1 MEDRKVVIELQNV
14 KRYFQVGSETVK
26 ALRGVSFK
34 IYEGEFVTIQGTS
47 GSGKSTLL
55 NQLGCLDTPTS
66 GEYFLDGISVRTMS
80 KTQRAHLRN
89 RKIGFVF
96 QNYNLLAKT
105 TAIENVEL
113 PLMYNSAVS
122 ATERRERAISALK
135 AVGLG
140 DRLEHKSNQMSGGQM
155 QRVAIAR
162 ALVNDP
168 AVLLADEATGNLDTR
183 TSFEM
188 LVLFQELYKQGHTI
202 IFVTHNPEIAE
213 YASRNINL
221 RDGKIREDTIN
232 TNIKSAAEALA
243 ALIMNILNLF
253 KVSIKAVS
261 NNKMRSFLSMLGI
274 IIGVAAVI
282 IMMAIGQGSKES
294 IRQELSTM
302 GTNLLTVR
310 PGADMR
316 GGVRQDP
323 SSMQTLKMADYERIL
338 RERKFVTK
346 VSPEV
351 TASGQ
356 VIYGN
361 NNTNTSM
368 YGESTDYLD
377 IKQWT
382 IEEGECFTDEDIKK
396 ASKVCVV
403 GKTIVTELFGEGAD
417 PIGKTVRF
425 KSIPMRI
432 VGVLKSKGY
441 NSWGM
446 DQDNVMIAPYT
457 TVMKRVAAQTWFSSI
472 VCSAVTEELSDA
484 AIEELTQILRDNHKL
499 KEDADDDF
507 TIRSQ
512 AEMMETMSSTM
523 DTVTLILVVA
533 AAFSLLVAGIGIM
546 NIMLVSVTER
556 TKEIG
561 LRMAVGATGPVI
573 SLQFLIE
580 SVLISVTGGL
590 LGIFV
595 GCSASAFLPSFG
607 MPSSVPA
614 WSIYVSFLVCVFIG
628 VLFGYIPAQKAAN
641 MDPIEA
647 IRHE

>member
-1 MEDRKVVIELQNV
+1 
-14 KRYFQVGSETVK
+14 
-26 ALRGVSFK
+26 
-34 IYEGEFVTIQGTS
+34 
-47 GSGKSTLL
+47 
-55 NQLGCLDTPTS
+55 
-66 GEYFLDGISVRTMS
+66 
-80 KTQRAHLRN
+80 
-89 RKIGFVF
+89 
-96 QNYNLLAKT
+96 
-105 TAIENVEL
+105 
-113 PLMYNSAVS
+113 
-122 ATERRERAISALK
+122 
-135 AVGLG
+135 
-140 DRLEHKSNQMSGGQM
+140 
-155 QRVAIAR
+155 
-162 ALVNDP
+162 
-168 AVLLADEATGNLDTR
+168 
-183 TSFEM
+183 
-188 LVLFQELYKQGHTI
+188 
-202 IFVTHNPEIAE
+202 
-213 YASRNINL
+213 
-221 RDGKIREDTIN
+221 
-232 TNIKSAAEALA
+232 
-243 ALIMNILNLF
+243 MNILNLF
-253 KVSIKAVS
+253 KISIKAVS

-282 IMMAIGQGSKES
+282 IMMSIGQGSKES
-294 IRQELSTM
+294 IRSELATM
-302 GTNLLTVR
+302 GTNLLTIR

-323 SSMQTLKMADYERIL
+323 SAMQTLKMADYERIL
-338 RERKFVTK
+338 REKKFVSK

-361 NNTNTSM
+361 NNTNTSV
-368 YGESTDYLD
+368 YGESTEYLD
-377 IKQWT
+377 IKLWT
-382 IEEGECFTDEDIKK
+382 VEEGECFTDEDIKK

-403 GKTIVTELFGEGAD
+403 GTTIVKELFDGHD
-417 PIGKTVRF
+417 PIGKTIRF
-425 KSIPMRI
+425 KSIPMRVI
-432 VGVLKSKGY
+432 GVLKSKGY

-446 DQDNVMIAPYT
+446 DQDNVIIAPYT
-457 TVMKRVAAQTWFSSI
+457 TVMKRINAQTFFSSI
-472 VCSAVTEELSDA
+472 VCSALTEELSDA
-484 AIEELTQILRDNHKL
+484 AIEELTQMLRDNHKL
-499 KEDADDDF
+499 KGNADDDF

-561 LRMAVGATGPVI
+561 LRMAVGATGYVI

-590 LGIFV
+590 IGIFL
-595 GCSASAFLPSFG
+595 GCSVSAFIGSFG

>member
-1 MEDRKVVIELQNV
+1 
-14 KRYFQVGSETVK
+14 
-26 ALRGVSFK
+26 
-34 IYEGEFVTIQGTS
+34 
-47 GSGKSTLL
+47 
-55 NQLGCLDTPTS
+55 
-66 GEYFLDGISVRTMS
+66 
-80 KTQRAHLRN
+80 
-89 RKIGFVF
+89 
-96 QNYNLLAKT
+96 
-105 TAIENVEL
+105 
-113 PLMYNSAVS
+113 
-122 ATERRERAISALK
+122 
-135 AVGLG
+135 
-140 DRLEHKSNQMSGGQM
+140 
-155 QRVAIAR
+155 
-162 ALVNDP
+162 
-168 AVLLADEATGNLDTR
+168 
-183 TSFEM
+183 
-188 LVLFQELYKQGHTI
+188 
-202 IFVTHNPEIAE
+202 
-213 YASRNINL
+213 
-221 RDGKIREDTIN
+221 
-232 TNIKSAAEALA
+232 
-243 ALIMNILNLF
+243 MNISNLF
-253 KVSIKAVS
+253 KVSLKAVA

-282 IMMAIGQGSKES
+282 IMMSIGQGSKES

-302 GTNLLTVR
+302 GTNLLTIR

-323 SSMQTLKMADYERIL
+323 SAMQTLKMADYERIM
-338 RERKFVTK
+338 REKKFVTK

-356 VIYGN
+356 AIYGN
-361 NNTNTSM
+361 NNTNASM
-368 YGESTDYLD
+368 YGESIDFLD
-377 IKQWT
+377 IKQWPV
-382 IEEGECFTDEDIKK
+382 EEGDCFTEEDIRK
-396 ASKVCVV
+396 AAKVCVV
-403 GKTIVTELFGEGAD
+403 GATIVKELFNGHD
-417 PIGKTVRF
+417 PIGKTIRF
-425 KSIPMRI
+425 KSIPMRVI
-432 VGVLKSKGY
+432 GVLKSKGY

-446 DQDNVMIAPYT
+446 DQDNVIIAPYT
-457 TVMKRVAAQTWFSSI
+457 TVMKRIVAQTYFSSI
-472 VCSAVTEELSDA
+472 VCSALTEELSDA
-484 AIEELTQILRDNHKL
+484 AIEELTQMLRDNHKL
-499 KEDADDDF
+499 KGEAADDF

-590 LGIFV
+590 IGILV
-595 GCSASAFLPSFG
+595 GCSASAGLAIVG

>member
-1 MEDRKVVIELQNV
+1 
-14 KRYFQVGSETVK
+14 
-26 ALRGVSFK
+26 
-34 IYEGEFVTIQGTS
+34 
-47 GSGKSTLL
+47 
-55 NQLGCLDTPTS
+55 
-66 GEYFLDGISVRTMS
+66 
-80 KTQRAHLRN
+80 
-89 RKIGFVF
+89 
-96 QNYNLLAKT
+96 
-105 TAIENVEL
+105 
-113 PLMYNSAVS
+113 
-122 ATERRERAISALK
+122 
-135 AVGLG
+135 
-140 DRLEHKSNQMSGGQM
+140 
-155 QRVAIAR
+155 
-162 ALVNDP
+162 
-168 AVLLADEATGNLDTR
+168 
-183 TSFEM
+183 
-188 LVLFQELYKQGHTI
+188 
-202 IFVTHNPEIAE
+202 
-213 YASRNINL
+213 
-221 RDGKIREDTIN
+221 
-232 TNIKSAAEALA
+232 
-243 ALIMNILNLF
+243 MNILNLF
-253 KVSIKAVS
+253 KVSLRAVA

-282 IMMAIGQGSKES
+282 IMMSIGQGSKES
-294 IRQELSTM
+294 IRAELSTM
-302 GTNLLTVR
+302 GTNLLTIR

-323 SSMQTLKMADYERIL
+323 SAMQTLKMADYERIL
-338 RERKFVTK
+338 REKRFVTK

-356 VIYGN
+356 AIYGN
-361 NNTNTSM
+361 NNTTSSM
-368 YGESTDYLD
+368 YGESIDYLD
-377 IKQWT
+377 IKQWPV
-382 IEEGECFTDEDIKK
+382 EEGECFTEEDIKK
-396 ASKVCVV
+396 AAKVCVV
-403 GKTIVTELFGEGAD
+403 GATIVKELFNGAD
-417 PIGKTVRF
+417 PIGKTIRF

-432 VGVLKSKGY
+432 IGVLKSKGY

-446 DQDNVMIAPYT
+446 DQDNVIIAPYT
-457 TVMKRVAAQTWFSSI
+457 TVMKRIAAQTWFSSI

-499 KEDADDDF
+499 KEDAADDF

-523 DTVTLILVVA
+523 DTVTVILVVA

-580 SVLISVTGGL
+580 SVVISLTGGVLGVL
-590 LGIFV
+590 LGWLV
-595 GCSASAFLPSFG
+595 SSFLPSFG

-614 WSIYVSFLVCVFIG
+614 WSVYVSFLVCVCIG

>member
-1 MEDRKVVIELQNV
+1 
-14 KRYFQVGSETVK
+14 
-26 ALRGVSFK
+26 
-34 IYEGEFVTIQGTS
+34 
-47 GSGKSTLL
+47 
-55 NQLGCLDTPTS
+55 
-66 GEYFLDGISVRTMS
+66 
-80 KTQRAHLRN
+80 
-89 RKIGFVF
+89 
-96 QNYNLLAKT
+96 
-105 TAIENVEL
+105 
-113 PLMYNSAVS
+113 
-122 ATERRERAISALK
+122 
-135 AVGLG
+135 
-140 DRLEHKSNQMSGGQM
+140 
-155 QRVAIAR
+155 
-162 ALVNDP
+162 
-168 AVLLADEATGNLDTR
+168 
-183 TSFEM
+183 
-188 LVLFQELYKQGHTI
+188 
-202 IFVTHNPEIAE
+202 
-213 YASRNINL
+213 
-221 RDGKIREDTIN
+221 
-232 TNIKSAAEALA
+232 
-243 ALIMNILNLF
+243 MNILNLF
-253 KVSIKAVS
+253 KVSLRAVA

-282 IMMAIGQGSKES
+282 IMMSIGQGSKES
-294 IRQELSTM
+294 IRAELSTM
-302 GTNLLTVR
+302 GTNLLTIR

-338 RERKFVTK
+338 REKKFVTK

-356 VIYGN
+356 AIYGN
-361 NNTNTSM
+361 NNTNSTM
-368 YGESTDYLD
+368 YGESVDYLD
-377 IKQWT
+377 IKQWAV
-382 IEEGECFTDEDIKK
+382 EEGECFTEENIKK
-396 ASKVCVV
+396 AAKVVVV
-403 GKTIVTELFGEGAD
+403 GTTIVKELFNGHD
-417 PIGKTVRF
+417 PIGKTIRF

-446 DQDNVMIAPYT
+446 DQDNVIIAPYT
-457 TVMKRVAAQTWFSSI
+457 TVMKRIAAQTYFSSI

-499 KEDADDDF
+499 KDGADDDF

-523 DTVTLILVVA
+523 DTVTIILVVA

-590 LGIFV
+590 IGVIVGVGASSGI
-595 GCSASAFLPSFG
+595 SAFG

>member
-1 MEDRKVVIELQNV
+1 
-14 KRYFQVGSETVK
+14 
-26 ALRGVSFK
+26 
-34 IYEGEFVTIQGTS
+34 
-47 GSGKSTLL
+47 
-55 NQLGCLDTPTS
+55 
-66 GEYFLDGISVRTMS
+66 
-80 KTQRAHLRN
+80 
-89 RKIGFVF
+89 
-96 QNYNLLAKT
+96 
-105 TAIENVEL
+105 
-113 PLMYNSAVS
+113 
-122 ATERRERAISALK
+122 
-135 AVGLG
+135 
-140 DRLEHKSNQMSGGQM
+140 
-155 QRVAIAR
+155 
-162 ALVNDP
+162 
-168 AVLLADEATGNLDTR
+168 
-183 TSFEM
+183 
-188 LVLFQELYKQGHTI
+188 
-202 IFVTHNPEIAE
+202 
-213 YASRNINL
+213 
-221 RDGKIREDTIN
+221 
-232 TNIKSAAEALA
+232 
-243 ALIMNILNLF
+243 MNILNLF
-253 KVSIKAVS
+253 KVSIRAVA

-282 IMMAIGQGSKES
+282 IMMSIGQGSKES
-294 IRQELSTM
+294 IRAELSTM
-302 GTNLLTVR
+302 GTNLINIR

-323 SSMQTLKMADYERIL
+323 SSMQTLKMADYERIM
-338 RERKFVTK
+338 REKKYVTN

-356 VIYGN
+356 AIYGN
-361 NNTNTSM
+361 SNTNTTV
-368 YGESTDYLD
+368 YGESPEYLD

-382 IEEGECFTDEDIKK
+382 IEQGDCFTQEDIKK
-396 ASKVCVV
+396 AAKVCVV
-403 GKTIVTELFGEGAD
+403 GTTIVKELYGEGAD
-417 PIGKTVRF
+417 VIGKTIRF

-432 VGVLKSKGY
+432 IGVLKSKGY
-441 NSWGM
+441 NNWGM
-446 DQDNVMIAPYT
+446 DQDNVIIAPYS
-457 TVMKRVAAQTWFSSI
+457 TVMKRLAAQTWFSSI
-472 VCSAVTEELSDA
+472 VCSAITEELSDA

-499 KEDADDDF
+499 KGDAADDF

-523 DTVTLILVVA
+523 DTVTIILVVA

-590 LGIFV
+590 LGILV
-595 GCSASAFLPSFG
+595 GCSASEFIVPMFN

-614 WSIYVSFLVCVFIG
+614 WSIYVSFFVCVCIG

>member
-1 MEDRKVVIELQNV
+1 
-14 KRYFQVGSETVK
+14 
-26 ALRGVSFK
+26 
-34 IYEGEFVTIQGTS
+34 
-47 GSGKSTLL
+47 
-55 NQLGCLDTPTS
+55 
-66 GEYFLDGISVRTMS
+66 
-80 KTQRAHLRN
+80 
-89 RKIGFVF
+89 
-96 QNYNLLAKT
+96 
-105 TAIENVEL
+105 
-113 PLMYNSAVS
+113 
-122 ATERRERAISALK
+122 
-135 AVGLG
+135 
-140 DRLEHKSNQMSGGQM
+140 
-155 QRVAIAR
+155 
-162 ALVNDP
+162 
-168 AVLLADEATGNLDTR
+168 
-183 TSFEM
+183 
-188 LVLFQELYKQGHTI
+188 
-202 IFVTHNPEIAE
+202 
-213 YASRNINL
+213 
-221 RDGKIREDTIN
+221 
-232 TNIKSAAEALA
+232 
-243 ALIMNILNLF
+243 MNILNLF
-253 KVSIKAVS
+253 KVSIKAVA

-282 IMMAIGQGSKES
+282 IMMSIGQGSKES
-294 IRQELSTM
+294 IRKELSTM
-302 GTNLLTVR
+302 GTNLLTIR

-323 SSMQTLKMADYERIL
+323 SAMQTLKMADYQRIMQ
-338 RERKFVTK
+338 EKKFVTK

-361 NNTNTSM
+361 NYRNTTL
-368 YGESTDYLD
+368 YGESPDYLD
-377 IKQWT
+377 IKLWT
-382 IEEGECFTDEDIKK
+382 IEKGECFTEEDVNKAAKK
-396 ASKVCVV
+396 VVV
-403 GKTIVTELFGEGAD
+403 GKTVVDELFGEGVD
-417 PIGKTVRF
+417 PIGKTIRF
-425 KSIPMRI
+425 KSIPVTI
-432 VGVLKSKGY
+432 IGVLKSKGY

-446 DQDNVMIAPYT
+446 DQDNVIIAPYT
-457 TVMKRVAAQTWFSSI
+457 MVMKRIAAQTWFSSI

-484 AIEELTQILRDNHKL
+484 AIEELTQMLRENHKL
-499 KEDADDDF
+499 KGDAADDF

-512 AEMMETMSSTM
+512 AEMMETMSTTM

-590 LGIFV
+590 IGILV
-595 GCSASAFLPSFG
+595 GCSVSGFLVPMMG

>member
-1 MEDRKVVIELQNV
+1 
-14 KRYFQVGSETVK
+14 
-26 ALRGVSFK
+26 
-34 IYEGEFVTIQGTS
+34 
-47 GSGKSTLL
+47 
-55 NQLGCLDTPTS
+55 
-66 GEYFLDGISVRTMS
+66 
-80 KTQRAHLRN
+80 
-89 RKIGFVF
+89 
-96 QNYNLLAKT
+96 
-105 TAIENVEL
+105 
-113 PLMYNSAVS
+113 
-122 ATERRERAISALK
+122 
-135 AVGLG
+135 
-140 DRLEHKSNQMSGGQM
+140 
-155 QRVAIAR
+155 
-162 ALVNDP
+162 
-168 AVLLADEATGNLDTR
+168 
-183 TSFEM
+183 
-188 LVLFQELYKQGHTI
+188 
-202 IFVTHNPEIAE
+202 
-213 YASRNINL
+213 
-221 RDGKIREDTIN
+221 
-232 TNIKSAAEALA
+232 
-243 ALIMNILNLF
+243 MNILNLF
-253 KVSIKAVS
+253 KVSIKAVA

-302 GTNLLTVR
+302 GTNLLTIR

-316 GGVRQDP
+316 GGVRQEP
-323 SSMQTLKMADYERIL
+323 SAMQTLKMADYERIMQEK
-338 RERKFVTK
+338 RFVTK

-356 VIYGN
+356 AIYGS
-361 NNTNTSM
+361 NNTNASM
-368 YGESTDYLD
+368 YGESIDYLD
-377 IKQWT
+377 IRLWT
-382 IEEGECFTDEDIKK
+382 IEEGDYFTEEDIKK
-396 ASKVCVV
+396 AAKVCVV
-403 GKTIVTELFGEGAD
+403 GATIVKDLFGEHTD
-417 PIGKTVRF
+417 PIGKTIRF

-432 VGVLKSKGY
+432 IGVLKAKGY

-446 DQDNVMIAPYT
+446 DQDNVIIAPYT
-457 TVMKRVAAQTWFSSI
+457 TVMKRISAQTYFSSI
-472 VCSAVTEELSDA
+472 VCSAITEELSDA
-484 AIEELTQILRDNHKL
+484 AIEELTQILRSNHKL

-523 DTVTLILVVA
+523 DTVTIILVVA

-590 LGIFV
+590 LGILV
-595 GCSASAFLPSFG
+595 GCSASGGLSLIG

-614 WSIYVSFLVCVFIG
+614 WSIYVSFFVCVCIG

>member
-1 MEDRKVVIELQNV
+1 
-14 KRYFQVGSETVK
+14 
-26 ALRGVSFK
+26 
-34 IYEGEFVTIQGTS
+34 
-47 GSGKSTLL
+47 
-55 NQLGCLDTPTS
+55 
-66 GEYFLDGISVRTMS
+66 
-80 KTQRAHLRN
+80 
-89 RKIGFVF
+89 
-96 QNYNLLAKT
+96 
-105 TAIENVEL
+105 
-113 PLMYNSAVS
+113 
-122 ATERRERAISALK
+122 
-135 AVGLG
+135 
-140 DRLEHKSNQMSGGQM
+140 
-155 QRVAIAR
+155 
-162 ALVNDP
+162 
-168 AVLLADEATGNLDTR
+168 
-183 TSFEM
+183 
-188 LVLFQELYKQGHTI
+188 
-202 IFVTHNPEIAE
+202 
-213 YASRNINL
+213 
-221 RDGKIREDTIN
+221 
-232 TNIKSAAEALA
+232 
-243 ALIMNILNLF
+243 MNISNLF
-253 KVSIKAVS
+253 KVSVKAVA

-282 IMMAIGQGSKES
+282 IMMSIGQGSKES

-302 GTNLLTVR
+302 GTNLLTIR

-323 SSMQTLKMADYERIL
+323 SAMQTLKMADYERIM
-338 RERKFVTK
+338 REKKFVSK

-356 VIYGN
+356 AIFGN
-361 NNTNTSM
+361 NNTTSSM
-368 YGESTDYLD
+368 YGESIDYID
-377 IKQWT
+377 IRQWT
-382 IEEGECFTDEDIKK
+382 IEEGECFTEEDIKK
-396 ASKVCVV
+396 AAKVCLIGATVV
-403 GKTIVTELFGEGAD
+403 KELFDGHD
-417 PIGKTVRF
+417 PIGKTIRF
-425 KSIPMRI
+425 KSIPMRVI
-432 VGVLKSKGY
+432 GVLKAKGY

-446 DQDNVMIAPYT
+446 DQDNVIIAPYT
-457 TVMKRVAAQTWFSSI
+457 TVMKRIAAQTYFSSI
-472 VCSAVTEELSDA
+472 VCSALTEELSDA
-484 AIEELTQILRDNHKL
+484 AIEELTQMLRDNHKL
-499 KEDADDDF
+499 KGETADDF

-590 LGIFV
+590 IGILV
-595 GCSASAFLPSFG
+595 GCSASAGLSIVG

-614 WSIYVSFLVCVFIG
+614 WSIYVSFMVCVFIG